1 MGTRGRTGFAF
12 RETPFGRSMGPHDLN
27 AGLISPSM
35 AFHLDPPHIGQV
47 ILLPFFSEP
56 NNFSLKLSKI
66 S

>member
-1 MGTRGRTGFAF
+1 
-12 RETPFGRSMGPHDLN
+12 MGPHDLN